1 VAAKIKLVQG
11 DTKPNVLVNLTDE
24 TTGEPKDLTDST
36 VRLFFKELGSTE
48 ILFTLIGYQI
58 AGRIK
63 EDGTEDLSPPYD
75 VPGPGGRCQ
84 FVWRPGDL
92 DIPAGVYAGEIEIE
106 DVDGGK
112 HTVYDVLK
120 FKVREDF

>member
-1 VAAKIKLVQG
+1 MAAKIKLVQG
-11 DTKPNVLVNLTDE
+11 DTKPNVLVSLTDE
-24 TTGEPKDLTDST
+24 TTGAPKDITNSV
-36 VRLFFKELGSTE
+36 VRMFFKELGSTD
-48 ILFTLIGYQI
+48 ILFTLTGYHI

-63 EDGTEDLSPPYD
+63 EDGTEDLSEPYN

-92 DIPAGVYAGEIEIE
+92 DIPAGIYAGEIEIE
-106 DVDGGK
+106 DENGDK

>member
-1 VAAKIKLVQG
+1 MAAKIKLVQG

-24 TTGEPKDLTDST
+24 ETGAPKDLSGSI
-36 VRLFFKELGSTE
+36 VRMYFKELGATD
-48 ILFTLIGYQI
+48 ILFTLVGYQI

-63 EDGTEDLSPPYD
+63 EDGTEDVSPPYD
-75 VPGPGGRCQ
+75 LPGTGGRCQ

-106 DVDGGK
+106 DGEGGT

>member
-1 VAAKIKLVQG
+1 VAGKIKLVQG
-11 DTKPNVLVNLTDE
+11 DTKPNVLVSLTDE
-24 TTGEPKDLTDST
+24 ETGAPRDITDST
-36 VRLFFKELGSTE
+36 VRMAFKELGSSD
-48 ILFTLIGYQI
+48 IMFTLTAYHL
-58 AGRIK
+58 AGRID
-63 EDGTEDLSPPYD
+63 EDGLEDLSPPYD

-92 DIPAGVYAGEIEIE
+92 DIPAGVYAGEIEIQ
-106 DVDGGK
+106 DVEGGK